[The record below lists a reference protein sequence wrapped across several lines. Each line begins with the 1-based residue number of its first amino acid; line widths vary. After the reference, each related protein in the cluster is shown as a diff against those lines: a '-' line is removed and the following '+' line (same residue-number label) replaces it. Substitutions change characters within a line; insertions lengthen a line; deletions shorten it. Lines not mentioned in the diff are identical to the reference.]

1 MKLETLIYFYTE
13 DCEICKT
20 MEPELKKLEEKYDT
34 EIMKVNVEE
43 GEDER
48 ALFDELALDECGGV
62 PFMYNQENQKS
73 ICGFA
78 DASKIEEELLD

>member
-1 MKLETLIYFYTE
+1 MNIGTLIYFYTD

-20 MEPELKKLEEKYDT
+20 MDPELKKLEDRYDN

-62 PFMYNQENQKS
+62 PFLYNQENQKF

-78 DASKIEEELLD
+78 TAEQIEDILD

>member
-1 MKLETLIYFYTE
+1 MNIETLIYFYTD

-20 MEPELKKLEEKYDT
+20 MDPELAKLEQKYGGD
-34 EIMKVNVEE
+34 IMRVNVEE

-62 PFMYNQENQKS
+62 PFLYNQENQKS

-78 DASKIEEELLD
+78 KAEDIEDQLD

>member
-1 MKLETLIYFYTE
+1 MNIETLIYFYTE
-13 DCEICKT
+13 DCQICKE
-20 MEPELKKLEEKYDT
+20 MEPELKKLEEKYDS
-34 EIMKVNVEE
+34 EILKVNVEE

-62 PFMYNQENQKS
+62 PFIFNQENYKS

-78 DASKIEEELLD
+78 SAEDIEDILD

>member
-1 MKLETLIYFYTE
+1 MNNIGTLIYFYTE

-20 MEPELKKLEEKYDT
+20 MEKELKTLEDKYET

-48 ALFDELALDECGGV
+48 SLFDELALDECGGV
-62 PFMYNQENQKS
+62 PFIFNQENYKS

-78 DASKIEEELLD
+78 TAEEVEEILD

>member
-1 MKLETLIYFYTE
+1 MNIDALIYFYTE
-13 DCEICKT
+13 DCEICKK
-20 MEPELKKLEEKYDT
+20 METELHKLEQKYDS
-34 EIMKVNVEE
+34 EIMRVNVEE

-62 PFMYNQENQKS
+62 PFLFNQENHKS

-78 DASKIEEELLD
+78 RVEEIETLLD

>member
-1 MKLETLIYFYTE
+1 METLIYFYTD
-13 DCEICKT
+13 DCEICKM
-20 MEPELKKLEEKYDT
+20 MEPELHKLEEKYGS
-34 EIMKVNVEE
+34 EIMRINVEE
-43 GEDER
+43 GEVER

-78 DASKIEEELLD
+78 NADDIEERLD